1 MPRDDV
7 GGRSAVGQ
15 TPGDRRKMAALKAG
29 GVGVVRKIE
38 LLILSRSARE
48 LLDLIHRIDSRRVI
62 LVARR
67 STLGYR

>member
-38 LLILSRSARE
+38 LLK
-48 LLDLIHRIDSRRVI
+48 
-62 LVARR
+62 
-67 STLGYR
+67 